1 MQYLKQLRTILLIG
15 IVQGQSQQVIL
26 STNTDGNHELSYQGE
41 SVDFDAGT
49 GFSVSLENDLIKEES
64 LKIGLGIEYMFKRDL
79 KDNMGEIK
87 FENIV
92 YGTIK
97 ILLSSKTNPIYA
109 KAKVGYSTLKGDDD
123 YEGDTL
129 FPVIY
134 KGGMLYGFGGEV
146 YLNQSN
152 FVELMFLNYKSGAF
166 VNNVDLDIKH
176 THLNVGVGFT
186 F

>member
-1 MQYLKQLRTILLIG
+1 MITRSRAIHLPLFFVFCSFGDISINACIFSGTSVTLQIL
-15 IVQGQSQQVIL
+15 
-26 STNTDGNHELSYQGE
+26 D
-41 SVDFDAGT
+41 
-49 GFSVSLENDLIKEES
+49 SVSLENDLIKEEG